1 MTPAR
6 PAPPARPRA
15 SASAAS
21 RLRIAVLGYVI
32 RGPLGGLAWHHLQ
45 YALGLDRLGHDVLFY
60 EDSDDYP
67 ACYDP
72 ARNVT
77 DTDPSYGLVFAAAAF
92 TRLGLG
98 ERWAYHDAHAGAW
111 RGPAAARALE
121 FARTADLLIDIS
133 GVNPLRPWH
142 LAIPA
147 RALIDTDPAFTQI
160 KHLTDPVALAR
171 ALAHTAFF
179 TFGENLPRGVATI
192 PDDGLP
198 WQATRQPIVLDA
210 WPVTPGPAAGRFT
223 TVMQWDSYPALEYA
237 GQRYGMKSESFR
249 KVMDLPR
256 RTSAAVFELAVGSA
270 SAPRRDLRRLGWSVR
285 DPRRPTRDPWAYQ
298 RYIRR
303 SKAEFGVAK
312 HGYVAS
318 RSGWFS
324 ERSAAYL
331 ASGRPVVVEDA
342 GFTTW
347 LPAGS
352 GVLAFA
358 TPEEALAGIEAVT
371 RDYAAHGRAAR
382 EIAAGYFD
390 ARVVLDAL
398 VGAALHPERRTGRRA
413 RAADLRGM
421 I

>member
-1 MTPAR
+1 MSPPRGTP
-6 PAPPARPRA
+6 
-15 SASAAS
+15 AS

-45 YALGLDRLGHDVLFY
+45 YVLGLDRLGHDVLFY

-72 ARNVT
+72 VRNVT
-77 DTDPSYGLVFAAAAF
+77 DCDPSYGLRFATAAF
-92 TRLGLG
+92 ARLGLG
-98 ERWAYHDAHAGAW
+98 ERWAYHDAHAGSW
-111 RGPAAARALE
+111 HGPAAARALD
-121 FARTADLLIDIS
+121 FARGSDLLIDIS

-160 KHLTDPVALAR
+160 RHVTDPAALERAR
-171 ALAHTAFF
+171 AHTAFF
-179 TFGENLPRGVATI
+179 TFGENLPRGVALI
-192 PDDGLP
+192 PADDLP
-198 WQATRQPIVLDA
+198 WQATRQPVVLDA
-210 WPVTPGPAAGRFT
+210 WPVTPGRPAGKFT
-223 TVMQWDSYPALEYA
+223 TVMQWDSYPAIEH
-237 GQRYGMKSESFR
+237 GGRRYGMKSESFR
-249 KVMDLPR
+249 AVMDLPR
-256 RTSAAVFELAVGSA
+256 RTTQAAFELAVGSP
-270 SAPRRDLRRLGWSVR
+270 SAPRAALRRRGWSVR

-298 RYIRR
+298 RYIQR

-312 HGYVAS
+312 HGYVVS

-331 ASGRPVVVEDA
+331 ASGRPVLVEDT

-352 GVLAFA
+352 GVVAFR
-358 TPEEALAGIEAVT
+358 TPEEALAGVEAVT
-371 RDYAAHGRAAR
+371 RDYAAHCRAAR

-390 ARVVLDAL
+390 ARLVLGAL
-398 VGAALHPERRTGRRA
+398 VERALHAERPVTREADSRRTT
-413 RAADLRGM
+413 
-421 I
+421 

>member
-1 MTPAR
+1 
-6 PAPPARPRA
+6 
-15 SASAAS
+15 
-21 RLRIAVLGYVI
+21 VI

-45 YALGLDRLGHDVLFY
+45 YVLGLDRLGHDVLFY

-77 DTDPSYGLVFAAAAF
+77 DTDPGYGLRFAAAAF
-92 TRLGLG
+92 DRLGLG
-98 ERWAYHDAHAGAW
+98 DRFAYHDAHAGAW
-111 RGPAAARALE
+111 RGPAAARALD
-121 FARTADLLIDIS
+121 FARTADLLVDIS

-142 LAIPA
+142 LAIPV

-160 KHLTDPVALAR
+160 RHLTDAAAR
-171 ALAHTAFF
+171 ARAAAHTAFF
-179 TFGENLPRGVATI
+179 TFGENLPRGAAAI
-192 PDDGLP
+192 PDDGFP

-210 WPVTPGPAAGRFT
+210 WPVGPGPTAGRFT

-256 RTSAAVFELAVGSA
+256 RTSAAAFELALGSA
-270 SAPRRDLRRLGWSVR
+270 TAPRRELRRLGWVVR
-285 DPRRPTRDPWAYQ
+285 DPRRPTRDPWSYQ

-312 HGYVAS
+312 QGYVVS

-347 LPAGS
+347 LPAGG
-352 GVLAFA
+352 GVLAFT

-382 EIAAGYFD
+382 EIAAAHFD
-390 ARVVLDAL
+390 ARAVLATL
-398 VGAALHPERRTGRRA
+398 LA
-413 RAADLRGM
+413 RALASGRSDGGAERPAGARGGG
-421 I
+421 

>member
-1 MTPAR
+1 LSAAWSTPR
-6 PAPPARPRA
+6 RA
-15 SASAAS
+15 AAGAS

-45 YALGLDRLGHDVLFY
+45 YVLGLDRLGHDVLFY

-77 DTDPSYGLVFAAAAF
+77 DTDPSYGLRFAAAAF

-98 ERWAYHDAHAGAW
+98 ERWAYHDAHAGGW
-111 RGPAAARALE
+111 RGPAAARAVE
-121 FARTADLLIDIS
+121 FARAADLLVDLS

-147 RALIDTDPAFTQI
+147 RALVDTDPAFTQI
-160 KHLTDPVALAR
+160 KHLTDPAALAR
-171 ALAHTAFF
+171 ARAHTAFF
-179 TFGENLPRGVATI
+179 TFGENLPRGTASI
-192 PDDGLP
+192 PADRLP
-198 WQATRQPIVLDA
+198 WLPTRQPIVLDA
-210 WPVTPGPAAGRFT
+210 WPVTPGPPGGRFT

-237 GQRYGMKSESFR
+237 GRRYGMKSESFR

-256 RTSAAVFELAVGSA
+256 RTGAAGFELAVGSA
-270 SAPRRDLRRLGWSVR
+270 SAPRRELRRLGWSVR

-298 RYIRR
+298 RYIQR

-312 HGYVAS
+312 HGYVVS

-331 ASGRPVVVEDA
+331 ASGRPVVVEDS
-342 GFTTW
+342 GFTTL
-347 LPAGS
+347 LPAGR
-352 GVLAFA
+352 GILAFS

-371 RDYAAHGRAAR
+371 RDYAAHCRAAR
-382 EIAAGYFD
+382 EIAADYFD
-390 ARVVLDAL
+390 ARVVLGAL
-398 VGAALHPERRTGRRA
+398 VTQALHPQRGAA
-413 RAADLRGM
+413 RGEHTADSRGM